1 MMHKIM
7 LIEDDR
13 QLSELVGGHLKRYG
27 YDIHQPGDFQNIL
40 KSFSEIQPKLVLLDI
55 NLPYYDGYFIC
66 RSIRQQSTVPIII
79 ISARSGEMDQ
89 IMAMELGADD
99 YITKPFTFDLLHS
112 KVKATI
118 RRVYGEYAGKES
130 GWLAVG
136 PLKID
141 SQALVVHY
149 EGKRQELSK
158 NEYILLK
165 KLMEMPETYIRRE
178 VLIEEVWDALTFVD
192 DNTLTVNMTRIKQ
205 KLSTLGLPNVITSK
219 RGVGYM
225 LSVPSLNELQNG

>member
-1 MMHKIM
+1 MHKIM

-13 QLSELVGGHLKRYG
+13 QLSELVGNHLERYS
-27 YDIHQPGDFQNIL
+27 YKIHYPKDFQYIIE
-40 KSFSEIQPKLVLLDI
+40 SFTEVQPDLILLDI
-55 NLPYYDGYFIC
+55 NLPYYDGYFLC

-79 ISARSGEMDQ
+79 ISARSTEMDQ

-99 YITKPFTFDLLHS
+99 YITKPFTFELLHT

-118 RRVYGEYAGKES
+118 RRVYGEYASRVTGEIS
-130 GWLAVG
+130 TEG
-136 PLKID
+136 LKLD
-141 SQALVVHY
+141 SQTLVVQF
-149 EGKRQELSK
+149 EGNREELSK

-165 KLMEMPETYIRRE
+165 KLIEQHNTYIPRE
-178 VLIEEVWDALTFVD
+178 TLIEAVWDSLNFVD

-205 KLSTLGLPNVITSK
+205 KLSSLGLRNVITSK

-225 LSVPSLNELQNG
+225 LSVPSRLGKTNG

>member
-1 MMHKIM
+1 MHKIM

-13 QLSELVGGHLKRYG
+13 QLSELVGNHLERYG
-27 YDIHQPGDFQNIL
+27 YTIYKPNDFQHIMDSL
-40 KSFSEIQPKLVLLDI
+40 LDVQPDLVLLDI
-55 NLPYYDGYFIC
+55 NLPYYDGYFLC

-79 ISARSGEMDQ
+79 ISARSTEMDQ

-99 YITKPFTFDLLHS
+99 YITKPFTFDLLHA

-118 RRVYGEYAGKES
+118 RRVYGEYASADTGELS
-130 GWLAVG
+130 IEGLSLDSQTLAVQFKG
-136 PLKID
+136 N
-141 SQALVVHY
+141 
-149 EGKRQELSK
+149 RQELSK

-165 KLMEMPETYIRRE
+165 KLMEEHNTYIPRE
-178 VLIEEVWDALTFVD
+178 ALIETVWDSLTFVD

-205 KLSTLGLPNVITSK
+205 KLSSLGLPKVITSK

-225 LSVPSLNELQNG
+225 LSVPSPIGKTNE